1 MKKWLIILTLSALL
15 AACSSTD
22 VGGSIGAGGGSN
34 GVGVGFG
41 IGTGIRF

>member
-1 MKKWLIILTLSALL
+1 MKKIAICLFALSL
-15 AACSSTD
+15 AACTLN
-22 VGGSIGAGGGSN
+22 GGVSAGGGSN

>member
-1 MKKWLIILTLSALL
+1 MKKMVICLFIFGLAGCTLN
-15 AACSSTD
+15 
-22 VGGSIGAGGGSN
+22 GGVSAGGGSN